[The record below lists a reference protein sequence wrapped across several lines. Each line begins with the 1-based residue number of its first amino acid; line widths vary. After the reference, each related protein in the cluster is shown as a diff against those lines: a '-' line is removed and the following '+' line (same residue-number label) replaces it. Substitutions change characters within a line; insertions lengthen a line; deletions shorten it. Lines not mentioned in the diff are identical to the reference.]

1 MLSVLDFW
9 LVWCMF
15 MVFVV
20 IFLLEFNY
28 FLYLCCFCRSREGVE
43 EFSEFVWD
51 LWSVTVT
58 MEARLRL
65 KIQVFCHHGSKAS
78 TEAVLSF
85 NRHKYSVTMAA
96 LLRSQ
101 PSIACPSILSIT
113 LFTELR
119 LRWFKVPRKVKR
131 KFYNFDE
138 GLKG

>member
-1 MLSVLDFW
+1 
-9 LVWCMF
+9 MF

-28 FLYLCCFCRSREGVE
+28 FLCLCCFCRSREGVE

-51 LWSVTVT
+51 LWRVAVT

-65 KIQVFCHHGSKAS
+65 KIQVCYHHRSKAS
-78 TEAVLSF
+78 TEAVLTF

-113 LFTELR
+113 LCTE
-119 LRWFKVPRKVKR
+119 F
-131 KFYNFDE
+131 
-138 GLKG
+138 GLK